1 MAHIH
6 VPAEVSVRYLPRSR
20 KANLLILAFI
30 VVGVVS
36 FYMRWRQDP
45 QAAWISY
52 ITNWLYF
59 TSVSMGGL
67 LLAIATWITK

>member
-36 FYMRWRQDP
+36 FYMRWTQDA
-45 QAAWISY
+45 QADHESEMELVHASC
-52 ITNWLYF
+52 
-59 TSVSMGGL
+59 
-67 LLAIATWITK
+67 